1 MSRNWG
7 HPRAI
12 RTMAEPPLKK
22 ERNDN
27 ESKQRVLIKINPTRL
42 RNLWRLEW
50 NSRRWL
56 IGWFF
61 APVHGCKFLAAQN
74 SVPRQQPA
82 RRESSCGAVAK
93 KPERV
98 EKVSLQPFFE
108 LAEGFS
114 RVLQGK
120 E

>member
-1 MSRNWG
+1 MAASFWLRKFQYPDSS
-7 HPRAI
+7 PRVEKA
-12 RTMAEPPLKK
+12 
-22 ERNDN
+22 
-27 ESKQRVLIKINPTRL
+27 
-42 RNLWRLEW
+42 
-50 NSRRWL
+50 
-56 IGWFF
+56 
-61 APVHGCKFLAAQN
+61 
-74 SVPRQQPA
+74 
-82 RRESSCGAVAK
+82 CGAVAK